1 MKTIIERI
9 YIKNSDNLFKN
20 VNKFEY
26 EVRELTNK
34 KDTAELFIRVA
45 SILTALEKEGIKV
58 EFPHED
64 KLEEMINEAIEEDR
78 EQINVDIADSL
89 FEARQDKKMTSP
101 GILNMIK
108 YYVEEFKIRCGSLDN
123 NIKNYYRENL
133 DTLSDE
139 ELDAFIQ
146 EYI

>member
-1 MKTIIERI
+1 MKNIIDRM

-58 EFPHED
+58 EFPPENE
-64 KLEEMINEAIEEDR
+64 LEEMINETIEEDR

-89 FEARQDKKMTSP
+89 FEARQDRKMTSP
-101 GILNMIK
+101 GVLDMMK
-108 YYVEEFKIRCGSLDN
+108 YYIEEFKIRYGNLDN
-123 NIKNYYRENL
+123 NIKNYYKENL
-133 DTLSDE
+133 DALSDE

>member
-1 MKTIIERI
+1 MKNIIERI

-58 EFPHED
+58 EFPPED

-89 FEARQDKKMTSP
+89 FEARQDRKMTSP
-101 GILNMIK
+101 GVLNMIK
-108 YYVEEFKIRCGSLDN
+108 YYVEEFKIRYGSLDN

>member
-1 MKTIIERI
+1 MKNIIDRM

-58 EFPHED
+58 EFPPENE
-64 KLEEMINEAIEEDR
+64 LEEMINETIEEDR

-89 FEARQDKKMTSP
+89 FEARQDRKMTSP
-101 GILNMIK
+101 GVLDMIK
-108 YYVEEFKIRCGSLDN
+108 YYIEEFKIRYGNLDN
-123 NIKNYYRENL
+123 NIKNYYKENL
-133 DTLSDE
+133 DALSDE

>member
-1 MKTIIERI
+1 MKNIIDRM

-58 EFPHED
+58 EFPPENQ
-64 KLEEMINEAIEEDR
+64 LEEMINKAIEEDR
-78 EQINVDIADSL
+78 EQINIDIADSL
-89 FEARQDKKMTSP
+89 FEARQDRKMTSP
-101 GILNMIK
+101 GVLDMIK
-108 YYVEEFKIRCGSLDN
+108 YYIEEFKIRYGNLDN
-123 NIKNYYRENL
+123 NIKNYYKENL
-133 DTLSDE
+133 DALSDD

>member
-1 MKTIIERI
+1 MKNIIDRM

-58 EFPHED
+58 EFPPENQ
-64 KLEEMINEAIEEDR
+64 LEEMINEAIEADR

-89 FEARQDKKMTSP
+89 FEARQDRKMTSP

-108 YYVEEFKIRCGSLDN
+108 YYVEEFKIRYGSLDN

-133 DTLSDE
+133 DILSDE

>member
-1 MKTIIERI
+1 MKNIIERI

-58 EFPHED
+58 ELPPED

-101 GILNMIK
+101 GVLNMIK
-108 YYVEEFKIRCGSLDN
+108 YYVEEFKIRYGSLDN

>member
-1 MKTIIERI
+1 MKNIIDRM

-58 EFPHED
+58 EFPPENQ
-64 KLEEMINEAIEEDR
+64 LEEMINQAIEEDR
-78 EQINVDIADSL
+78 EQINIDIADSL
-89 FEARQDKKMTSP
+89 FEARQDRKMTSP
-101 GILNMIK
+101 GVLDMIK
-108 YYVEEFKIRCGSLDN
+108 YYIEEFKIRYGNLDN
-123 NIKNYYRENL
+123 NIKNYYKENL
-133 DTLSDE
+133 DALSDD